1 MKEFKNKVAVV
12 TGAASGIGL
21 ALVRHALNEG
31 MQVVLADV
39 EDSALA
45 ATIAGLADF
54 SNRILALRT
63 DVSQAQDV
71 ERLAQAATERFGAVH
86 LLFNNAGVGGGSSVV
101 ESSLQDWEWQINV
114 NLWGVIHGIHS
125 FAPRM
130 LAHGEPC
137 HIVNTASIAGL
148 IAGPAMGIYK
158 ATKHAVVSLSET
170 MYLEMKAGK
179 LPLNVSVLCPGF
191 VRTKILDAG
200 RNRPAELS
208 NPGTEPPTQQQLA
221 VLAYIRNEV
230 ANGIAPEQVAALT
243 FEAIREE
250 RFYIL
255 SHPEF
260 KAQVAERMENIV
272 SDRNP
277 VLPA

>member
-1 MKEFKNKVAVV
+1 MKEFNNKVAVI

-21 ALVRHALNEG
+21 ALVRHALREG
-31 MQVVLADV
+31 MQVVMADV
-39 EDSALA
+39 EEGALAAAASGLADGADRILAVRTDVSKSQDMEHLALA
-45 ATIAGLADF
+45 ATD
-54 SNRILALRT
+54 
-63 DVSQAQDV
+63 
-71 ERLAQAATERFGAVH
+71 RFGAVH

-101 ESSLQDWEWQINV
+101 ESSMKDWEWQINV
-114 NLWGVIHGIHS
+114 NLWGVIHGIHI

-130 LAHGEPC
+130 LAHGQPC

-170 MYLEMKAGK
+170 MYLEMRAAKSS
-179 LPLNVSVLCPGF
+179 LNVSVLCPGF
-191 VRTKILDAG
+191 VRTKILDAA
-200 RNRPAELS
+200 RNRPAELT
-208 NPGTEPPTQQQLA
+208 NPGSKPLTQQELA

-230 ANGIAPEQVAALT
+230 ANGIEPEQVAALT
-243 FEAIREE
+243 FQAIREE

-260 KAQVAERMENIV
+260 KAQVAERMENIL

-277 VLPA
+277 VLPS